1 LARTPER
8 ECELQTD
15 AALARALIAAQF
27 PQWATLPLARV
38 ESPST
43 DNDMYRLGD
52 RMAARLPRRKSAVAP
67 IEKEHAWL
75 SRLAPCLPLAIP
87 VPIAKGSP
95 SVGYP
100 YAWGVV
106 QWITGEPPGAA
117 VITDP
122 VMARDLAGFVTAL
135 QAIDP
140 TAGPGPGEHNGWR
153 GSDLST
159 FDAVMRRRFNWLAD
173 LDDIAAIV
181 AVWDRSLET
190 PPWTGRAVW
199 IHGDLKGANLLLQ
212 GKTVTGVLDWSAA
225 GVGDPAVDLAPAWT
239 LFAGEARSAFR
250 KALAPDEAAWARGR
264 AWALIEGVF
273 GLSYYR
279 GRNDALA
286 VTGRRVLDAILF
298 D

>member
-8 ECELQTD
+8 EFELQTD

-100 YAWGVV
+100 YGSRTW
-106 QWITGEPPGAA
+106 TTSPPSSTSG
-117 VITDP
+117 IG
-122 VMARDLAGFVTAL
+122 RSKLL
-135 QAIDP
+135 R
-140 TAGPGPGEHNGWR
+140 GP
-153 GSDLST
+153 
-159 FDAVMRRRFNWLAD
+159 
-173 LDDIAAIV
+173 
-181 AVWDRSLET
+181 
-190 PPWTGRAVW
+190 
-199 IHGDLKGANLLLQ
+199 
-212 GKTVTGVLDWSAA
+212 
-225 GVGDPAVDLAPAWT
+225 
-239 LFAGEARSAFR
+239 
-250 KALAPDEAAWARGR
+250 
-264 AWALIEGVF
+264 
-273 GLSYYR
+273 
-279 GRNDALA
+279 
-286 VTGRRVLDAILF
+286 
-298 D
+298 